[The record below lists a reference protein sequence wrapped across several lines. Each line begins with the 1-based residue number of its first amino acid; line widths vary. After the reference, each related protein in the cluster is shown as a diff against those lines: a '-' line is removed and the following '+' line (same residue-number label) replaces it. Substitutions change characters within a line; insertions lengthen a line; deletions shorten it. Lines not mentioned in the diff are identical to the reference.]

1 MSSISDILGPAVRA
15 ARLRAG
21 LTQSKLALDCKL
33 SRQTIAG
40 VEAGTFSDLGVRKI
54 ERLLERLGLRLEVG
68 GGAATEAGAGSRI
81 TRLLHARGLARQSEA
96 LALAKATLRNLREAG
111 VSARIVGSLAKGNL
125 RTDSD
130 VDYLIEDRGGLP
142 ESRISSLIEAAMRGF
157 PFDVVFAD
165 RADPVLLRLMREEAR
180 RGASAVRAT

>member
-1 MSSISDILGPAVRA
+1 MSSISDILGPAARA

-21 LTQSKLALDCKL
+21 LTQAGLARDCAL
-33 SRQTIAG
+33 SRQTIAQF
-40 VEAGTFSDLGVRKI
+40 EAGTYSDLGVRKV
-54 ERLLERLGLRLEVG
+54 ERVLARLGLRLEIAG
-68 GGAATEAGAGSRI
+68 GTAARPGAGSRI
-81 TRLLHARGLARQSEA
+81 GRLLAARGRARGQQARA
-96 LALAKATLRNLREAG
+96 LAQATLRKLRKAG
-111 VSARIVGSLAKGNL
+111 VSARIVGSLAKGSL

-142 ESRISSLIEAAMRGF
+142 ESRISGLIEAAMRGF

-180 RGASAVRAT
+180 RGASAVRAP